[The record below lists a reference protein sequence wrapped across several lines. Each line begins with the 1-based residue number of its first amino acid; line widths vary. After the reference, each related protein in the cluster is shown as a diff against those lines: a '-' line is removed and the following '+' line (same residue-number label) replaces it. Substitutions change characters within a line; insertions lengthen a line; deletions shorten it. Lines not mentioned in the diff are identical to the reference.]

1 MNRPPIQG
9 GCSGGGAPRSQNSAV
24 VILGVAMSCKAMGS
38 PWLAPLLCGLTVVA
52 AQASPVGQ
60 DALPAHAAS
69 AASPMSAVLDG
80 PEGKALSG
88 LMPNPAATPARSAR
102 EAQTA
107 AAARAALAASAAAA
121 ALTPAQ
127 AQIAGIKPR
136 ADQSSSRGT
145 AVAGNAGEATVG
157 EEVRTAIKENL
168 APETVSALKELR
180 SDLGQIKNSLGLE
193 KPDAAAREPKRV
205 GYQGERAPGQPAQAE
220 FGLPEAPPAAGS
232 RLTNGQVLVLAEQL
246 FYELL
251 PWALGAMALY
261 GSGSLV
267 VAVLRMQVRKR
278 QQQALRRARRSSGSS
293 RFGAQ
298 GDSSLP
304 SDLEPA
310 SIAAAPAAAPARA
323 AALDVPI
330 IRPQHRPHHHHHHSS
345 GDSSLGAESRSS
357 ESSGRKVSSSRSG
370 RSRRSGPYL

>member
-1 MNRPPIQG
+1 MNRPLIQG
-9 GCSGGGAPRSQNSAV
+9 GCAGAGVRWSQNSAV

-38 PWLAPLLCGLTVVA
+38 PWLAPLLCGLAVAA

-60 DALPAHAAS
+60 DVLPAHAAS
-69 AASPMSAVLDG
+69 AANPMSLVLDEA
-80 PEGKALSG
+80 EGRALSG

-102 EAQTA
+102 EAQAA

-121 ALTPAQ
+121 GLTPAQ

-136 ADQSSSRGT
+136 AESSSRST
-145 AVAGNAGEATVG
+145 AGAASPSEASVG
-157 EEVRTAIKENL
+157 DELRAAIKENL

-193 KPDAAAREPKRV
+193 KPDAASQEPKRV
-205 GYQGERAPGQPAQAE
+205 GYQGEREPGQAGPLNI
-220 FGLPEAPPAAGS
+220 GPPEAGPAPGS
-232 RLTNGQVLVLAEQL
+232 RLTNGQALVLAEQL
-246 FYELL
+246 FYEFL

-267 VAVLRMQVRKR
+267 AAVLRMQERKR

-298 GDSSLP
+298 GDSSLS

-310 SIAAAPAAAPARA
+310 PPATAPERA
-323 AALDVPI
+323 ASLDVPI

-345 GDSSLGAESRSS
+345 GHSSQGGESRRS
-357 ESSGRKVSSSRSG
+357 ESSGRKVSTSRSG

>member
-1 MNRPPIQG
+1 
-9 GCSGGGAPRSQNSAV
+9 
-24 VILGVAMSCKAMGS
+24 MSCKAMGS
-38 PWLAPLLCGLTVVA
+38 PWVAPLLCGLAVAA

-60 DALPAHAAS
+60 DALPAQAAS
-69 AASPMSAVLDG
+69 ASAPNPMSAVLDG
-80 PEGKALSG
+80 AEGKALSG
-88 LMPNPAATPARSAR
+88 LLPNPAATPTRSAR

-136 ADQSSSRGT
+136 TEQASRTT
-145 AVAGNAGEATVG
+145 AGVSNPNEASVG
-157 EEVRTAIKENL
+157 DELRAAIKENL

-180 SDLGQIKNSLGLE
+180 SDLGQIKNGLGLE
-193 KPDAAAREPKRV
+193 KPDAAAHEPKRV
-205 GYQGERAPGQPAQAE
+205 GYQGEGQP
-220 FGLPEAPPAAGS
+220 GHTGPPGIEAPDAGPPPGS
-232 RLTNGQVLVLAEQL
+232 RLTNGEVLVLAEQL

-267 VAVLRMQVRKR
+267 VAVLRMQERKR
-278 QQQALRRARRSSGSS
+278 QRQALRRARRSSGFS

-304 SDLEPA
+304 SDLEPTP
-310 SIAAAPAAAPARA
+310 PAAAPARA
-323 AALDVPI
+323 AGLDVPI

-345 GDSSLGAESRSS
+345 GDSSLGAESRSG
-357 ESSGRKVSSSRSG
+357 ESSGRKVSTSRSG